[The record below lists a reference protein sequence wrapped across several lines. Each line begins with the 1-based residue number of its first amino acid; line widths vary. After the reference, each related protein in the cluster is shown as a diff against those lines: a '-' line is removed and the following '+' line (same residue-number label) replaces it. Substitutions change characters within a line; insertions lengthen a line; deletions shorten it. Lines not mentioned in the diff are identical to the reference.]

1 MKKKKVII
9 TVCVIAAVVIGGVIV
24 KKTLFTKNA
33 STDMVMED
41 EYMGTDY
48 VTLQDISNAISVS
61 GKIESTN
68 EVNIT
73 STLSQAKVKTVNVAV
88 GDMVKAGDVLCEFD
102 SASIQAEYDTLK
114 AALDTANAQVANT
127 NAVNQRNLEDAKAQ
141 RAEDI
146 EAANLA
152 HNRAIAARDKAYADY
167 NQLKA
172 QMDAETELETK
183 AALKAQCD
191 EMAAGLTAYDDAVTE
206 AANNIKSVTRQ
217 GDNAVMAAQDI
228 VNAEKYVKAD
238 TESLTQLEKLQTQLN
253 NCKVTAS
260 IDGVVTALNV
270 KPGSIPTTEAIM
282 TISDTKSLKINVSIN
297 ESDILK
303 VNENMPVTIKT
314 PATGDRVYNG
324 IVKKVVKVPGSASD
338 MGMMDGGSGTGYSA
352 EISITDNDEKVLIG
366 MTANAKVVLA
376 DKTDALTVPYDSVVT
391 EDGKDYIFLV
401 EESGGQRV
409 AKKTEVTKGVED
421 NYYTE
426 VISDEVSEGMEVVT
440 SAEFVEDGEI
450 IE

>member
-9 TVCVIAAVVIGGVIV
+9 TVCVIAAVVVVGVGA
-24 KKTLFTKNA
+24 KKIFFTKSDN
-33 STDMVMED
+33 SQMMVEE
-41 EYMGTDY
+41 EYMGTD
-48 VTLQDISNAISVS
+48 VITLQDISNAISVS

-73 STLSQAKVKTVNVAV
+73 STLAQAKVKTVNVAV
-88 GDMVKAGDVLCEFD
+88 GDTVKAGDVLCEFD

-114 AALDTANAQVANT
+114 AALDTASAQVANT

-146 EAANLA
+146 ELANLA
-152 HNRAIAARDKAYADY
+152 HNRAVAARDKAYADY

-172 QMDAETELETK
+172 QMDAEADPEAK
-183 AALKAQCD
+183 AALKVQYD
-191 EMAAGLTAYDDAVTE
+191 EAGAGLAAYDDAVTE
-206 AANNIKSVTRQ
+206 AANNVKAVTRQ
-217 GDNAVMAAQDI
+217 GDNAVMAAQDV

-253 NCKVTAS
+253 NCKVTAP

-270 KPGSIPTTEAIM
+270 KTGSIPTTEAIM
-282 TISDTKSLKINVSIN
+282 TISDPKSLKINVSVN

-303 VNENMPVTIKT
+303 VNENMPVAIKT
-314 PATGDRVYNG
+314 PATGDKVYNG

-338 MGMMDGGSGTGYSA
+338 TAMMDGSSGAGYGA
-352 EISITDNDEKVLIG
+352 EIGITDNDEQVLIG

-376 DKTDALTVPYDSVVT
+376 DKKDALTVPYDSVVS

-401 EESGGQRV
+401 EESNGQRI

-426 VISDEVSEGMEVVT
+426 VISDKISEGMEVVT
-440 SAEFVEDGEI
+440 SAEFVEDGEV